1 MMVCDRY
8 RDAISAIVDGEDP
21 GLDRRIVEAHLSH
34 CADCATFRS
43 SSEAVRR
50 RLRVAAVEPDAVES
64 HGRDSHGRDSHVDVS
79 RRIARLAAAADRSGS
94 RRGVRLLLV
103 VVAAEIMIISVVDLA
118 RAGGGPGEVHGVR
131 HLAAFTIAYAVL
143 LVVVA
148 VRPAR
153 ARTALPVAAVL
164 AGALAISAV
173 VDLVSGRIPLVDEAM
188 HLPEIVSVLL
198 IWMLATTQHDE
209 RSRRAAPTELR
220 VVPTE
225 RNVG

>member
-1 MMVCDRY
+1 MVCDRY

-34 CADCATFRS
+34 CTDCATFRS

-50 RLRVAAVEPDAVES
+50 RLRVAAVEPDIAAP
-64 HGRDSHGRDSHVDVS
+64 GRRGPDARESHVDVS
-79 RRIARLAAAADRSGS
+79 RRIARLASAADRAGS

-103 VVAAEIMIISVVDLA
+103 VVAAEIMILSIVDLV
-118 RAGGGPGEVHGVR
+118 RAGGGPNEVHGVR

-148 VRPAR
+148 ARPAR

-188 HLPEIVSVLL
+188 HLPEVVSVLL
-198 IWMLATTQHDE
+198 IWMLATTPHDE
-209 RSRRAAPTELR
+209 RSRRASPTELR
-220 VVPTE
+220 VVPSE
-225 RNVG
+225 RDAG